1 MKLNQRTVG
10 VITLSEGSREK
21 IFFDE
26 TLPGFGLRLREGGS
40 RMYVVQYKI
49 GGRTRRMVL
58 GSTALIG
65 PGEAR
70 AKAGELLAK
79 VKLGTDPAGEKAEA
93 QTQAGETFATAV
105 RRYLIRQ
112 KAHLRPSSYINDERY
127 LLDHFAPLHRLI
139 LSAVDR
145 RAVAERLSEIAT
157 KRGPAS
163 ADRARASLSA
173 FFTWAMR
180 EGLVDA
186 NPVIATNTHRT
197 IKSRDRV
204 LSEGELAE
212 VWRLSG
218 DDAYGTVIKLLILT
232 GQRRNEI
239 GSLKWSEVDLSARM
253 IHLPAARA
261 KNHQPHDVPLS
272 EPAMRLLQA
281 LPRQGAF
288 VLGTASNGFCAYSDG
303 KAALDQRITVTR
315 QETGAEPMP
324 AWVIHDLRRS
334 VATHMAEIGVQP
346 HIVEAVL
353 NHASGHKAG
362 VAGTYNKAT
371 YERDKRQALDLWGE
385 RVMALVEGRGSNV
398 VPLRA

>member
-1 MKLNQRTVG
+1 VKLNQRTIG
-10 VITLSEGSREK
+10 VIALPEGKREK

-26 TLPGFGLRLREGGS
+26 NLPGFGLRIREGGS
-40 RMYVVQYKI
+40 RMYVIQYKI
-49 GGRTRRMVL
+49 AGRTRRMTL
-58 GSTALIG
+58 GTTALIG

-70 AKAGELLAK
+70 DRASNLLAK

-93 QTQAGETFATAV
+93 QAEAGETFATAV

-127 LLDHFAPLHRLI
+127 LLDHFAPLHRLV
-139 LSAVDR
+139 LSTVDR

-157 KRGPAS
+157 NRGPAS

-180 EGLVDA
+180 EGLIDS

-204 LSEGELAE
+204 LSEPELAE
-212 VWRLSG
+212 VWRLSS

-232 GQRRNEI
+232 SQRRNEI
-239 GSLKWSEVDLSARM
+239 GGLRWGEVDFASRM
-253 IHLPAARA
+253 IHLPVERS
-261 KNHQPHDVPLS
+261 KNRQPHDVPLS
-272 EPAMRLLQA
+272 ESAIRLLQA

-288 VLGTASNGFCAYSDG
+288 VLGTASNGFCAFSDG
-303 KAALDQRITVTR
+303 KVALDQRIAAAR
-315 QETGAEPMP
+315 QKAGAEPMP
-324 AWVIHDLRRS
+324 PWVIHDLRRS
-334 VATHMAEIGVQP
+334 CATHMAELGVQP
-346 HIVEAVL
+346 HIIEAVL
-353 NHASGHKAG
+353 NHVSGHKAG
-362 VAGTYNKAT
+362 VAGIYNRAA
-371 YERDKRQALDLWGE
+371 YEREKRQALDLWAE
-385 RVMALVEGRGSNV
+385 HVMALVERREAVV